1 MGNKGSKG
9 ARSMRPPVKSDMRG
23 FKFNPAASGS
33 GRDAVKSAPPAP
45 SNNGQPN
52 YSQGGG
58 HAAAPPPAPASN
70 DGEADCKIAILVLC
84 VDLL

>member
-1 MGNKGSKG
+1 
-9 ARSMRPPVKSDMRG
+9 MRPPVKSDMRG

-52 YSQGGG
+52 YSQGG
-58 HAAAPPPAPASN
+58 AAPPPPAPASN
-70 DGEADCKIAILVLC
+70 DGEADCKIAILVACGPVVLES
-84 VDLL
+84 

>member
-52 YSQGGG
+52 SQGGY
-58 HAAAPPPAPASN
+58 AAAPPPAPASN
-70 DGEADCKIAILVLC
+70 DGDQDCKIER
-84 VDLL
+84 LLN